1 MNIVICDDELVYQEK
16 IKQMTEHFFSE
27 RIECSQVNC
36 ITCVSP
42 KEIMELD
49 AEIDLLLLDIELK
62 NENGIAFRKQIFESG
77 WEVPVVFISA
87 YENYIGDAFGKNVY
101 GFVRKPIQAKE
112 FEHVLQRV
120 YEECLLV
127 KSYEVNDGVYI
138 REKDILFIKA
148 FSDYSRLLT
157 AEGEYLSDMTLSK
170 WNEILPKALFIQVH
184 RSYIVNMQHIHYI
197 GTDIQLKNGGHI
209 PLSRRRLKEVK
220 IKYQEYLRKRANAL
234 LG

>member
-1 MNIVICDDELVYQEK
+1 MNIVICDDELIYREK
-16 IKQMTEHFFSE
+16 IKQMTEHFFGE
-27 RIECSQVNC
+27 RVEHSQVNC
-36 ITCVSP
+36 ITCVSL
-42 KEIMELD
+42 KEIMELE
-49 AEIDLLLLDIELK
+49 AAIDLLLLDIELK

-101 GFVRKPIQAKE
+101 GFIHKPIRAEE

-127 KSYEVNDGVYI
+127 KSYKINDGIYI

-148 FSDYSRLLT
+148 FSDYSRLST
-157 AEGEYLSDMTLSK
+157 AEEEHISDMTLSE
-170 WNEILPKALFIQVH
+170 WNEILPEALFVQVH
-184 RSYIVNMQHIHYI
+184 RSYIVNMQYIHYI
-197 GTDIQLKNGGHI
+197 EKDIQLKNGVHI
-209 PLSRRRLKEVK
+209 AVSRRRLKEVK
-220 IKYQEYLRKRANAL
+220 IKYQEYLRKRANYF